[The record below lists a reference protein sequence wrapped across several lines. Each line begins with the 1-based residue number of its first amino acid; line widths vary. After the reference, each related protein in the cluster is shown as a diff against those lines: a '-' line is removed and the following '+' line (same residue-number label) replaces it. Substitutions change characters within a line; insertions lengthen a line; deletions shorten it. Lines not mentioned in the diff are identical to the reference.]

1 MIRQFGDVAAV
12 EFNGE
17 GVEQRVIGLD
27 AIAVLLERGAHLGAV
42 ARSDGNDDLLGS
54 SARTQRIPHA
64 AIDARVAG
72 RRSGKNR

>member
-1 MIRQFGDVAAV
+1 MIGKFGDVAAV

-27 AIAVLLERGAHLGAV
+27 AIPVFLQRGAYLGAV
-42 ARSDGNDDLLGS
+42 AGSDGNDDLLGS

-64 AIDARVAG
+64 AIDVGVAG
-72 RRSGKNR
+72 GRSGKNR